1 MSSEEM
7 FMDSELHDECGVFA
21 YFCPD
26 ETKTEAA
33 RQCYLGLFA
42 LQHRGQ
48 DSAGIVVNQNGKL
61 FCHKEKG
68 LVVEVFDDLTLN
80 ILKGHAA
87 IGHVRY
93 PSVDADNVINAQ
105 PLLIKSRKGQ
115 LAMAHNGAIINI
127 VELRNKLEEQGA
139 IFQTNSDAEVMLA
152 LIARN
157 MIVANQVIDAI
168 FMMMAEVKGA
178 YALTIMTSD
187 AVIGVRDPDG
197 IRPLCIGKKD
207 DEFFIASESCAI
219 DAVGAEFI
227 RDVQPGEIVIINKE
241 GIHSDIFA
249 PNAVNGVRP
258 PGQLCSFEFVYFARP
273 DSCIDGADVSEV
285 RTECGRRL
293 AMEHPVEADI
303 VIGAPDS
310 GMMAA
315 MGYAKMMNIEYD
327 QGLLK
332 NRYVGRTFIQPTQM
346 QREISVGLKFSPIK
360 HVLRGKKICMVD
372 DSIVRGTTMRRIVG
386 LLKEAGATEVHLRI
400 ACPPVVYPCF
410 YGVDTPGQDE
420 LSACHLTKEE
430 LRQEVLADSLE
441 FLSLEG
447 LEASLVGLRCKTCSA
462 CLNGQYPAGIPQQNR
477 AGLNHIELA
486 SRGFPPVSEEEG
498 IR

>member
-1 MSSEEM
+1 
-7 FMDSELHDECGVFA
+7 MDSELHDECGVFG

-26 ETKTEAA
+26 ETKTDAA
-33 RQCYLGLFA
+33 RHCYLGLFA

-48 DSAGIVVNQNGKL
+48 DSAGIVVNHNGKL

-80 ILKGHAA
+80 MLKGHAA

-115 LAMAHNGAIINI
+115 LAMAHNGAITNI
-127 VELRNKLEEQGA
+127 PELRNKLEEQGA
-139 IFQTNSDAEVMLA
+139 IFQTNSDAEVMLS

-157 MIVANQVIDAI
+157 MIVANRIIDAI
-168 FMMMAEVKGA
+168 FMMMAEIKGA
-178 YALTIMTSD
+178 YALTILTPD

-197 IRPLCIGKKD
+197 IRPLCIGKS
-207 DEFFIASESCAI
+207 EQAYFFASESCAI
-219 DAVGAEFI
+219 DAVGGEFV
-227 RDVQPGEIVIINKE
+227 RDVLPGEIVIIDQD
-241 GIHSDIFA
+241 GVHSDIFA
-249 PNAVNGVRP
+249 PEAVDGKNP
-258 PGQLCSFEFVYFARP
+258 PGQLCCFEFVYFARP
-273 DSCIDGADVSEV
+273 DSCLDGADVSEV
-285 RTECGRRL
+285 RKECGRRL
-293 AMEHPVEADI
+293 AMEHPVDADI

-315 MGYAKMMNIEYD
+315 MGYAKTMNIEYE

-346 QREISVGLKFSPIK
+346 QREISVGMKFAPIK
-360 HVLRGKKICMVD
+360 HALRGKRVCMID

-410 YGVDTPGQDE
+410 YGVDTPGQSE
-420 LSACHLTKEE
+420 LSACHLTKDE
-430 LRQEVLADSLE
+430 LQKAVLADSLE

-447 LEASLVGLRCKTCSA
+447 LEASLVGLNCRTCSA
-462 CLNGQYPAGIPQQNR
+462 CLNGQYPAGMPEESR
-477 AGLNHIELA
+477 AQLRYIDLA
-486 SRGFPPVSEEEG
+486 GGGYPAVKIKEG
-498 IR
+498 TK